1 MFVDISLLELGNL
14 GQNNVNSLS
23 WFHLKYQQRLEN
35 YEKNISYKKLRKC
48 KIYTTIIDLTTFN
61 CNRISFVL
69 YLRSFVTS
77 KGKLYLK
84 DTTHSFI
91 IKISN
96 LPSVLIRLLFY
107 SVVNGNDI
115 YNDLLQYVITLFCI
129 YLVLKLKQNVW
140 LSTWRQRLNMYT
152 RLT

>member
-1 MFVDISLLELGNL
+1 MFVDISLLELENL

-91 IKISN
+91 IKICH
-96 LPSVLIRLLFY
+96 
-107 SVVNGNDI
+107 
-115 YNDLLQYVITLFCI
+115 QC
-129 YLVLKLKQNVW
+129 W
-140 LSTWRQRLNMYT
+140 LSCCSFPLSTATTFIMIYYNMWLHYFVSILFWNLNKT
-152 RLT
+152 CGCQSEDKGWICILG